1 MERRTVLMQKF
12 RGLLFSAARV
22 LWLAYGLFLWAYW
35 LASVPFFLQLAKEG
49 ALPTTVVDGL
59 APAQVAIESAAAW
72 GTGLTTWSWINVVTT
87 GFSFLVFSLI
97 GLLIWRRV
105 PTGFGLLTA
114 YVLLVGGSAAMNITI
129 YSAELSPTAFAAWQF
144 GSLIWPLFF
153 LWLYLFPNGRA
164 IPRRLRWM
172 IGPVLAVFLVGLLL
186 SNITDFLSDSSP
198 FSQAVF
204 RLQPLFEAPI
214 IPLFLLV
221 VGAQIYRYFRV
232 SSAAERKQSK
242 WFLFGLLVAFIPL
255 VLLNLVLDYPAEL
268 DTLAFIALPVGIG
281 ISVLRY
287 RLWDIDVIIR
297 KTAVYT
303 ILTALLALVYFGLV
317 ILLQN
322 IFEAVSGQQSAIS
335 IVISTLI
342 IAALFAP
349 LRQQVQD
356 FIDRRFY
363 RRKYDAEKT
372 LATFAHFVRDETD
385 LAALRSELL
394 RVTVET
400 MQPEQVSIWLKTGD
414 RVESGRALEGTKL
427 TAG

>member
-1 MERRTVLMQKF
+1 MKRQAVLAHGF
-12 RGLLFSAARV
+12 SDLLFSATRV
-22 LWLAYGLFLWAYW
+22 LWLAYGLFLWVYW
-35 LASVPFFLQLAKEG
+35 LASVPLFLQLAKEG
-49 ALPTTVVDGL
+49 TLPTTVVDGL
-59 APAQVAIESAAAW
+59 APAQVAIENAATW
-72 GTGLTTWSWINVVTT
+72 GTGLTTWSWINVVTI

-129 YSAELSPTAFAAWQF
+129 YSAELSPIAFAAWQF

-281 ISVLRY
+281 ISILRY

-322 IFEAVSGQQSAIS
+322 IFEAVSGQRSPII

-349 LRQQVQD
+349 LRRQVQD

-363 RRKYDAEKT
+363 RRKYDAQKT
-372 LATFAHFVRDETD
+372 LAAFARFVRDETD
-385 LAALRSELL
+385 LTALRAELL
-394 RVTVET
+394 RVTQET
-400 MQPEQVSIWLKTGD
+400 MQPEQVSIWLKE
-414 RVESGRALEGTKL
+414 VEQ
-427 TAG
+427 